1 MIISCENCN
10 KKFEVSDNLIPEEG
24 RLLQCSSCDHKW
36 FFKKTEKLIE
46 KKEPKKIIKEDDNKI
61 LNETFV
67 EKTIEEEEITSIT
80 VNEENLS
87 EINDEEPQIKK
98 DKKTN
103 YLKIFIVIII
113 TFVAIIIIIDT
124 FRSEEHTSE
133 LQSQAYLVCRLL
145 LEKKK
150 QKHAFKNII
159 FIILIILSDV
169 ALSHTITLPW

>member
-10 KKFEVSDNLIPEEG
+10 KRFEVSDNLIPEEG

-67 EKTIEEEEITSIT
+67 KKTIEEEEITSIT

-124 FRSEEHTSE
+124 F
-133 LQSQAYLVCRLL
+133 
-145 LEKKK
+145 
-150 QKHAFKNII
+150 KHQII
-159 FIILIILSDV
+159 FIYPDIEILLSNLYESLRDIN
-169 ALSHTITLPW
+169 LFLRDLIK

>member
-10 KKFEVSDNLIPEEG
+10 KRFEVGDNLIPEQG

-87 EINDEEPQIKK
+87 EIDDEEPQIKK

-124 FRSEEHTSE
+124 F
-133 LQSQAYLVCRLL
+133 
-145 LEKKK
+145 
-150 QKHAFKNII
+150 KHQII
-159 FIILIILSDV
+159 FIYPDIEILLSNLYESLRDIN
-169 ALSHTITLPW
+169 LFLRDLIK

>member
-10 KKFEVSDNLIPEEG
+10 KRFEVSDNLIPEQG

-87 EINDEEPQIKK
+87 EIDDEEPQIKK

-113 TFVAIIIIIDT
+113 TFVAIIIIIET
-124 FRSEEHTSE
+124 FKHQISLIYPDIET
-133 LQSQAYLVCRLL
+133 LL
-145 LEKKK
+145 SNLYESLRDINL
-150 QKHAFKNII
+150 FLRD
-159 FIILIILSDV
+159 LIK
-169 ALSHTITLPW
+169 

>member
-10 KKFEVSDNLIPEEG
+10 KRFEVSDNLIPEEG

-87 EINDEEPQIKK
+87 EIDDEEPQIKK

-113 TFVAIIIIIDT
+113 TFVAIILIIDT
-124 FRSEEHTSE
+124 FKHQIRFTYPDIEI
-133 LQSQAYLVCRLL
+133 LL
-145 LEKKK
+145 SNLYESLRDINL
-150 QKHAFKNII
+150 FLRD
-159 FIILIILSDV
+159 LIK
-169 ALSHTITLPW
+169 

>member
-10 KKFEVSDNLIPEEG
+10 KRFEVSDNLIPEEG

-87 EINDEEPQIKK
+87 EIDDEEPQIKK

-113 TFVAIIIIIDT
+113 TFIAIIIIIDT
-124 FRSEEHTSE
+124 F
-133 LQSQAYLVCRLL
+133 
-145 LEKKK
+145 
-150 QKHAFKNII
+150 KHQII
-159 FIILIILSDV
+159 FIYPDIEILLSNLYESLRDIN
-169 ALSHTITLPW
+169 LFLRDLIK

>member
-10 KKFEVSDNLIPEEG
+10 KRFEVSDNLIPDQG

-36 FFKKTEKLIE
+36 FFKKTEKLID

-61 LNETFV
+61 LSETFV
-67 EKTIEEEEITSIT
+67 EKTIEKEEITST
-80 VNEENLS
+80 TLNEETLS
-87 EINDEEPQIKK
+87 EIDDEQPQVKK

-124 FRSEEHTSE
+124 FKYQISFIYPDIEI
-133 LQSQAYLVCRLL
+133 LL
-145 LEKKK
+145 SNLYESLRDINL
-150 QKHAFKNII
+150 FLRD
-159 FIILIILSDV
+159 LIK
-169 ALSHTITLPW
+169 

>member
-10 KKFEVSDNLIPEEG
+10 KKFEVSDNLIPEQG

-61 LNETFV
+61 LSETFI
-67 EKTIEEEEITSIT
+67 EKTIEDEEITSTT

-87 EINDEEPQIKK
+87 EIDDEKPQIKK

-113 TFVAIIIIIDT
+113 TFVAIIIIIET
-124 FRSEEHTSE
+124 FKHQISFIYPDIET
-133 LQSQAYLVCRLL
+133 LL
-145 LEKKK
+145 SNLYES
-150 QKHAFKNII
+150 FRDINL
-159 FIILIILSDV
+159 FLRDLIK
-169 ALSHTITLPW
+169 

>member
-10 KKFEVSDNLIPEEG
+10 KRFEVSDNLIPEQG

-61 LNETFV
+61 LSETFV
-67 EKTIEEEEITSIT
+67 EKTIEKEEITST
-80 VNEENLS
+80 TLNEETLS
-87 EINDEEPQIKK
+87 EIDDEEPQIKK

-113 TFVAIIIIIDT
+113 TFVAIIIIIET
-124 FRSEEHTSE
+124 FKHQISFIYPDIET
-133 LQSQAYLVCRLL
+133 LL
-145 LEKKK
+145 SNLYESLRDINL
-150 QKHAFKNII
+150 FLRD
-159 FIILIILSDV
+159 LIK
-169 ALSHTITLPW
+169 

>member
-10 KKFEVSDNLIPEEG
+10 KRFEVGDNLIPEQG

-61 LNETFV
+61 LSETFV
-67 EKTIEEEEITSIT
+67 EKTIEKEEITST
-80 VNEENLS
+80 TLNEETLS
-87 EINDEEPQIKK
+87 EIDDEEPQIKK

-113 TFVAIIIIIDT
+113 TFVAIIIIIET
-124 FRSEEHTSE
+124 FKHQISLIYPDIET
-133 LQSQAYLVCRLL
+133 LL
-145 LEKKK
+145 SNLYESLKDINL
-150 QKHAFKNII
+150 FLRD
-159 FIILIILSDV
+159 LIK
-169 ALSHTITLPW
+169 

>member
-10 KKFEVSDNLIPEEG
+10 KRFEVSDNLIPEQG

-46 KKEPKKIIKEDDNKI
+46 KKEPKKIIKEDDDKI

-87 EINDEEPQIKK
+87 EIDDEEPQIKK

-124 FRSEEHTSE
+124 F
-133 LQSQAYLVCRLL
+133 
-145 LEKKK
+145 
-150 QKHAFKNII
+150 KHQII
-159 FIILIILSDV
+159 FIYPDIEILLSNLYESLRDIN
-169 ALSHTITLPW
+169 LFLRDLIK

>member
-10 KKFEVSDNLIPEEG
+10 KRFEVGDNLIPEQG

-61 LNETFV
+61 LSETFV
-67 EKTIEEEEITSIT
+67 EKTIEKEEITST
-80 VNEENLS
+80 TLNEETLS
-87 EINDEEPQIKK
+87 EIDDEQPQVKK

-113 TFVAIIIIIDT
+113 TFVAIIIIIET
-124 FRSEEHTSE
+124 FKHQISLIYPDIET
-133 LQSQAYLVCRLL
+133 LL
-145 LEKKK
+145 NNLYESLRDINL
-150 QKHAFKNII
+150 FLRD
-159 FIILIILSDV
+159 LIK
-169 ALSHTITLPW
+169 

>member
-10 KKFEVSDNLIPEEG
+10 KRFEVGDNLIPEEG

-61 LNETFV
+61 LSETFV
-67 EKTIEEEEITSIT
+67 EKTIEKEEITNT
-80 VNEENLS
+80 TLNEETLS
-87 EINDEEPQIKK
+87 EIDDEQPQVKK

-124 FRSEEHTSE
+124 F
-133 LQSQAYLVCRLL
+133 
-145 LEKKK
+145 
-150 QKHAFKNII
+150 KNQIR
-159 FIILIILSDV
+159 FIYPDIEIPLNNLYESLRDINLFLRDLIK
-169 ALSHTITLPW
+169 

>member
-10 KKFEVSDNLIPEEG
+10 KRFEVGDNLIPEEG

-61 LNETFV
+61 LSETLV
-67 EKTIEEEEITSIT
+67 EKTIEKEEITST
-80 VNEENLS
+80 TLNEETLS
-87 EINDEEPQIKK
+87 EIDDEEPQIKK

-113 TFVAIIIIIDT
+113 TFVAIIIIIET
-124 FRSEEHTSE
+124 F
-133 LQSQAYLVCRLL
+133 
-145 LEKKK
+145 
-150 QKHAFKNII
+150 KHQII
-159 FIILIILSDV
+159 FIYPDIEILLSNLYESLRDIN
-169 ALSHTITLPW
+169 LFLRDLIK

>member
-10 KKFEVSDNLIPEEG
+10 KRFEVSDNLIPEQG

-36 FFKKTEKLIE
+36 FFKKTEKLIK

-61 LNETFV
+61 LSETFV
-67 EKTIEEEEITSIT
+67 DKTIEKEEITST
-80 VNEENLS
+80 TLNEETLS
-87 EINDEEPQIKK
+87 EIDDEEPQIKK

-124 FRSEEHTSE
+124 FKHQISFIYPDIEI
-133 LQSQAYLVCRLL
+133 LL
-145 LEKKK
+145 SNLYESLRDINL
-150 QKHAFKNII
+150 FLRD
-159 FIILIILSDV
+159 LIK
-169 ALSHTITLPW
+169 

>member
-10 KKFEVSDNLIPEEG
+10 KRFEVGDNLIPEQG

-61 LNETFV
+61 LSETFV
-67 EKTIEEEEITSIT
+67 EKTIEKEEITST
-80 VNEENLS
+80 TLNEETLS
-87 EINDEEPQIKK
+87 EIDDEEPQIKK

-113 TFVAIIIIIDT
+113 TFVAIIIIIET
-124 FRSEEHTSE
+124 F
-133 LQSQAYLVCRLL
+133 
-145 LEKKK
+145 
-150 QKHAFKNII
+150 KHQIS
-159 FIILIILSDV
+159 FIYPDIETVLSNLYESLRDINLFLRDLIK
-169 ALSHTITLPW
+169 

>member
-1 MIISCENCN
+1 MIIGCENCN
-10 KKFEVSDNLIPEEG
+10 KRFEVSDNLIPEEG

-61 LNETFV
+61 LNKTFV

-87 EINDEEPQIKK
+87 EIDDEEPQIKK

-124 FRSEEHTSE
+124 F
-133 LQSQAYLVCRLL
+133 
-145 LEKKK
+145 
-150 QKHAFKNII
+150 KHQII
-159 FIILIILSDV
+159 FIYPDIEILLSNLYESLRDIN
-169 ALSHTITLPW
+169 LFLRDLIK

>member
-10 KKFEVSDNLIPEEG
+10 KRFEVSDNLIPEQG

-61 LNETFV
+61 LSETFV
-67 EKTIEEEEITSIT
+67 EKTIEKEEITST
-80 VNEENLS
+80 TLNEETLS
-87 EINDEEPQIKK
+87 EIDDEEPQIKK

-113 TFVAIIIIIDT
+113 TFVAIIIIIET
-124 FRSEEHTSE
+124 FKHQISLIYPDIET
-133 LQSQAYLVCRLL
+133 LL
-145 LEKKK
+145 SNLYESLKDINL
-150 QKHAFKNII
+150 FLRD
-159 FIILIILSDV
+159 LIK
-169 ALSHTITLPW
+169 